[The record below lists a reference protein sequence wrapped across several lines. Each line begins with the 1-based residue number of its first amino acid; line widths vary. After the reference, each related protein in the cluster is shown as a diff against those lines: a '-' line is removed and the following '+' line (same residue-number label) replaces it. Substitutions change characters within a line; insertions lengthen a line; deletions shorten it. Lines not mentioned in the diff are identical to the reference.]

1 MSDIKDNSSIADAG
15 AGTKHAQLRLA
26 LESEIANGAYLPGHF
41 LPSEPELARRFSLS
55 RSTVRQALFSL
66 EQDGVV
72 ERHPGKGTVVCDR
85 EAVKN
90 QPHMAAFAIVL
101 PEIQSGHYPA
111 LVDGFAAAA
120 SDLHYQILVCTTGNE
135 TSRQGDIILQLLD
148 KRVAGV
154 ALLPPTVG
162 NIPDYQLRQLQSQG
176 IPIVMLHRAIDGV
189 PAPVVA
195 ISFEDVIIKAAES
208 LLSRGHRRI
217 ALLAS
222 HRSEAVNRYEAAL
235 SLALRKAGSDLP
247 PELIKIGASKSSQV
261 GPARTREIDEAL
273 ASMLTLPEDR
283 RPTAII
289 DPWDSDMEACYFSL
303 LRAGIEPPHQISLV
317 SFGGASRLNV
327 LAKRLTAVTVDEPAT
342 AKLTAQLLDQM
353 KRGVRSISDAS
364 RFLAPLG
371 FHQGETIAEPA
382 AMPPRW
388 PGM

>member
-1 MSDIKDNSSIADAG
+1 MSDIKDNSTVADAG

-72 ERHPGKGTVVCDR
+72 ERHPGKGTVVRDR

-176 IPIVMLHRAIDGV
+176 IPIVMLHRAIESV

-235 SLALRKAGSDLP
+235 SIALRKAGSELP
-247 PELIKIGASKSSQV
+247 SELIKIGASKSSQV

-273 ASMLTLPEDR
+273 ASLLTLPEDR

-303 LRAGIEPPHQISLV
+303 LRAGIEPPNQISLV

-353 KRGVRSISDAS
+353 TRGVRSISDAS

-382 AMPPRW
+382 ATPPRW